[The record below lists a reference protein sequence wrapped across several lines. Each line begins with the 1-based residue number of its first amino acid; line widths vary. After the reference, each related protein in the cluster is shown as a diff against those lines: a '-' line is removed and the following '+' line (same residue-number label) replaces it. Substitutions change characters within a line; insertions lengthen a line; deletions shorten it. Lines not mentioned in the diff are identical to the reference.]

1 MDLWRSFLSSK
12 QVRKIGLLEQIISKS
27 AVSPDDLAT
36 NLATTNRLIKDLIE
50 ELNLEQQQFYNSSQK
65 YYLFENRMI
74 KLSKQVRVRTYVE
87 FYLHLKSQYVNQSAV
102 FKFLR
107 FF

>member
-12 QVRKIGLLEQIISKS
+12 QVRKIRLLEQIISKS

-50 ELNLEQQQFYNSSQK
+50 ELNLEQQQIG
-65 YYLFENRMI
+65 RAH
-74 KLSKQVRVRTYVE
+74 V
-87 FYLHLKSQYVNQSAV
+87 
-102 FKFLR
+102 
-107 FF
+107 

>member
-1 MDLWRSFLSSK
+1 MAIILSSK
-12 QVRKIGLLEQIISKS
+12 QVRKIRLLEQIISKS

-74 KLSKQVRVRTYVE
+74 KLSNQVRVRTYVE
-87 FYLHLKSQYVNQSAV
+87 FTCI
-102 FKFLR
+102 
-107 FF
+107 